1 MRVRVMKSL
10 KPLDRSWISGI
21 ATNKLGSAGHAP
33 YQAKESG
40 SHRPSETLRHRT
52 PKSLLVILL
61 LALAAPAAMPAPAL
75 ESKAP
80 PLPRIRIAQ
89 DGRSFET
96 AEGRPFVPFGVN
108 YYRPGTGWAPQVWKK
123 FDAEATRQDF
133 ARMKELGVNC
143 VRVFLSYGSFCME
156 QGVLDTNG
164 LAKFDQFLAIAE
176 GAGIYVHPTGPD
188 HWEGTPAWARV
199 DRIADERTL
208 RGLELFWKEFAAR
221 YRGRTVIFAYDLR
234 NEPEVPWDTPPLREK
249 WNRWIEKRYGSV
261 NELARAWNA
270 TNRNLAFGGLTAP
283 QTKTASE
290 RELLDYQLFREEVA
304 DEWTRRQ
311 TTAIKTADLQALVTI
326 GLIQWSVPSL
336 LPRIEHYSGFRPER
350 QAHLLD
356 FLEIH
361 FYPLERGAYEYR
373 SDEEEGRNLAYLE
386 SVVREVAC
394 AAKPV
399 VVAEFGWYG
408 GGQPKFGGGRHPAA
422 SEEQQARWCRRV
434 VETTAGLAVG
444 WLNWGFYDHPE
455 ARDVSELTGLLTVDG
470 KVKAWGREFT
480 ELAKRYSGR
489 SIPPSR
495 LGERP
500 ALDWN
505 RCIISPDAGNE
516 FRQKYYLAWKKD
528 FAASGNPASASAT
541 NPASRVRVVPREIDD
556 LFANPGMGW
565 QTFHRFADEDKNLQ
579 VLPSGSVYF
588 RFYWREIEPQ
598 DGHIDFA
605 KFDELLAH
613 ARRAGQKLAFRVMCT
628 GSSQYMDAPAWLKE
642 QGCKGV
648 EFTYG
653 GRKHWVPDFSEPLFQ
668 QKHFRLIREL
678 GQRYDG
684 HPDLDLVDIGSVG
697 LWGEW
702 HMSGTTAVDT
712 GKPVPMP
719 AVEMRHAIIDAWR
732 AAFPK
737 TPKVVLIG
745 SVEGM
750 SRAVK
755 DGLGWRA
762 DCLGDMG
769 GFSKTWNHMD
779 NLYLQQVEKT
789 GAGDA
794 WKAAPVA
801 FESCWDMRKWKEE
814 HWDISYIFDYALR
827 IHASYMNNKSAPI
840 PEGSRGEVEKFLR
853 RLGYRLV
860 IRSLE
865 HDATVRAGDKLAV
878 NMVWE
883 NVGVAPPYRDY
894 RVAFRVTKRR
904 DAGPQPNLV
913 LTKQSIRGWLPGAQ
927 RTELSLPISSSF
939 VPGEYDLA
947 IGVVEP
953 ATSVPVVRL
962 AIAGRDASGW
972 YLVSGFA
979 VTRPE

>member
-1 MRVRVMKSL
+1 MKTVKSRDQR
-10 KPLDRSWISGI
+10 KQTFGIAARSAAPRRFDHVDPGVGNRRSGI
-21 ATNKLGSAGHAP
+21 AASLC
-33 YQAKESG
+33 Y
-40 SHRPSETLRHRT
+40 RT
-52 PKSLLVILL
+52 PRSLLVILL
-61 LALAAPAAMPAPAL
+61 WVLASLDAWPAPTL
-75 ESKAP
+75 ESSTP
-80 PLPRIRIAQ
+80 PLPRIQIASG
-89 DGRSFET
+89 GRSFET
-96 AEGRPFVPFGVN
+96 ANGRPFVPFGVN
-108 YYRPGTGWAPQVWKK
+108 YYRPGTGWAPQVWKQ

-133 ARMKELGVNC
+133 ARMKKLGVNC

-156 QGVLDTNG
+156 PGVLDTNG
-164 LAKFDQFLAIAE
+164 LAKFDRFLALAE
-176 GAGIYVHPTGPD
+176 AAGIYVHPSGLD
-188 HWEGTPAWARV
+188 HWEGTPQWARP
-199 DRIADERTL
+199 DRIADDRVL

-221 YRGRTVIFAYDLR
+221 YRNRTVIFAYDLR
-234 NEPEVPWDTPPLREK
+234 NEPEVPWDTLPLREK
-249 WNRWIEKRYGSV
+249 WNRWIEKGYGTV
-261 NELARAWNA
+261 NELTRAWNA
-270 TNRNLAFGGLTAP
+270 TNRNPAFGSLAAP
-283 QTKTASE
+283 QTKTAGA
-290 RELLDYQLFREEVA
+290 RELLDYQLFREEIA

-311 TTAIKTADLQALVTI
+311 VTAIKTADPQALVTV

-336 LPRIEHYSGFRPER
+336 LSRVEHYSGFRPER
-350 QAHLLD
+350 QARLLD

-386 SVVREVAC
+386 SVVREVAR

-408 GGQPKFGGGRHPAA
+408 GGQPKFDKGRHPAA

-470 KVKAWGREFT
+470 TVKAWGREFK
-480 ELAKRYSGR
+480 ELTARYSR
-489 SIPPSR
+489 EPIPPAR

-505 RCIISPDAGNE
+505 RCIISPAAGNE
-516 FRQKYYLAWKKD
+516 FREKYYLAWKKD
-528 FAASGNPASASAT
+528 FAANGNPAPASGT
-541 NPASRVRVVPREIDD
+541 NSASRVRVEPREIDD
-556 LFANPGMGW
+556 LFANPGTGW

-579 VLPSGSVYF
+579 GLPSGSAYF

-598 DGHIDFA
+598 DGKIDFG
-605 KFDELLAH
+605 KFDELLTH

-628 GSSQYMDAPAWLKE
+628 GSGQYMDVPAWLKE

-648 EFTYG
+648 EFAYG
-653 GRKHWVPDFSEPLFQ
+653 GRKHWVPDFADTLFQ
-668 QKHFRLIREL
+668 EKHFQLIHEL
-678 GQRYDG
+678 GKRYDG
-684 HPDLDLVDIGSVG
+684 HADLDLVDIGSVG

-712 GKPVPMP
+712 GKPVPLP
-719 AVEMRHAIIDAWR
+719 SVEMRQTIIDAWR
-732 AAFPK
+732 RAFPT

-745 SVEGM
+745 SEEGM
-750 SRAVK
+750 SRTVK

-762 DCLGDMG
+762 DCLGDLG

-779 NLYLQQVEKT
+779 HFYRQQIEKT
-789 GAGDA
+789 SASDA

-814 HWDISYIFDYALR
+814 AWDIRYIFDYALR
-827 IHASYMNNKSAPI
+827 LHASHMNNKSAPV
-840 PEGSRGEVEKFLR
+840 PEGARGEIERFLR

-860 IRSLE
+860 IRSIE
-865 HDATVRAGDKLAV
+865 HNATARAGEKLAIHV
-878 NMVWE
+878 AWE
-883 NVGVAPPYRDY
+883 NVGVAPPYHDS
-894 RVAFRVTKRR
+894 RVALRVTPR
-904 DAGPQPNLV
+904 GEVTPTPMIV
-913 LTKQSIRGWLPGAQ
+913 ITEQSIRGWPPGAQ
-927 RTELSLPISSSF
+927 RTELSLAIPDSTSAGDY
-939 VPGEYDLA
+939 VLA

-953 ATSVPVVRL
+953 GTGTPAIHL
-962 AIAGRDASGW
+962 AIADRDASGW
-972 YLVSGFA
+972 YPVSRFA